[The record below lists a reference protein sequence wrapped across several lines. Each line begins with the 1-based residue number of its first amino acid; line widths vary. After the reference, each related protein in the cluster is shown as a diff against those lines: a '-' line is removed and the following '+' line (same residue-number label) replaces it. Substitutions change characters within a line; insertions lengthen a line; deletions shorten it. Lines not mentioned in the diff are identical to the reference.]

1 MLPMLSYPPRELWPE
16 KIYDLPELAYPKALN
31 ACYELID
38 ANLALGRGS
47 APAIYFADSVVT
59 YDQLATDVMKIAG
72 ALRQRGVSA
81 GDCVVLRLLNRP
93 HFVAAFL
100 ALLRIGAV
108 AVPTGPLLRHR
119 EINAIIESAEPMLVI
134 SETDLWDELG
144 RMDRSSMSYVNI
156 QELRD
161 GPPLRECTPTAQD
174 TLAVL
179 LYTSGSTGAPKGCM
193 HSHADLLAV
202 CDTYARYILQPSPS
216 DRFGGHPTMAFG
228 FGLVSLLLLPLR
240 FGASTVLLDHFTPE
254 TMIQTIRDSKVTI
267 AFCVPISLRMMMKQS
282 AELRDELRSLRFVVN
297 SGETLPASVYRAWC
311 ASTGI
316 EILDGLGSTEML
328 YIFISSRAGRSRP
341 GATGETV
348 PGYKALVVDEK
359 TMRPLPD
366 GQPGLLAVKGPT
378 GCRYLNL
385 TDHQQ
390 KYVRQG
396 WNIPGDIYIR
406 DSDGFF
412 RYQCRNDDMIIC
424 GGINIAGLEIES
436 VLLEHPSVLEAAVV
450 ASPDELHGMVPKA
463 FVVVHTLHQASDNLK
478 KELQDFV
485 REELARYKYPRKI
498 EFVAEL
504 PKTSTGKIRR
514 TELRRAEFQNDG
526 RDRENPA

>member
-1 MLPMLSYPPRELWPE
+1 MLSYPPRELWPE
-16 KIYDLPELAYPKALN
+16 KSYDLPELAYPNTLN
-31 ACYELID
+31 ACHELLD

-47 APAIYFADSVVT
+47 APAIYFADSVIT
-59 YDQLATDVMKIAG
+59 YNQLANEVMKVAG
-72 ALRQRGVSA
+72 ALRQRGISP
-81 GDCVVLRLLNRP
+81 GDCVVIRLLNRP
-93 HFVAAFL
+93 HFVTAFL
-100 ALLRIGAV
+100 ALIRIGAV
-108 AVPTGPLLRHR
+108 AVPTAPLLRHR
-119 EINAIIESAEPMLVI
+119 EISAIIDGADPMLVI
-134 SETDLWDELG
+134 SETDLWDELE
-144 RMDRSSMSYVNI
+144 RMGRSSLSCVNI
-156 QELRD
+156 QELQN
-161 GPPLRECTPTAQD
+161 GPPLEECTPTAQD
-174 TLAVL
+174 NPAVL
-179 LYTSGSTGAPKGCM
+179 LYTSGSTGVPKGCM
-193 HSHADLLAV
+193 HSHADLLAI
-202 CDTYARYILQPSPS
+202 CDTYGRHILEPSPA

-228 FGLVSLLLLPLR
+228 FGLGALLLLPFR

-254 TMIQTIRDSKVTI
+254 KMIQSIRNNKVTI

-297 SGETLPASVYRAWC
+297 SGETLPASVYRTWR

-328 YIFISSRAGRSRP
+328 YIFISSRPGRSRP

-348 PGYKALVVDEK
+348 PGYIAQVVDEK
-359 TMRPLPD
+359 TMQPVPD

-378 GCRYLNL
+378 GCRYLHLKN
-385 TDHQQ
+385 DQQ

-463 FVVVHTLHQASDNLK
+463 FVVVQGQHQASDNLK

-485 REELARYKYPRKI
+485 RQELARYKYPRKI